1 MNVQFE
7 KFRDEYTL
15 EERKLAMELKST
27 EKRGKNVQ
35 AQRQRESGT
44 FVNDVQTLRK
54 RVSAYEKHIKKLK
67 ILVDKEDT
75 QNLIKELDN

>member
-1 MNVQFE
+1 LKNEEELNIMNVQFE

-35 AQRQRESGT
+35 A
-44 FVNDVQTLRK
+44 
-54 RVSAYEKHIKKLK
+54 
-67 ILVDKEDT
+67 
-75 QNLIKELDN
+75 

>member
-1 MNVQFE
+1 LKNEEEINIMNVQFE

-35 AQRQRESGT
+35 A
-44 FVNDVQTLRK
+44 
-54 RVSAYEKHIKKLK
+54 
-67 ILVDKEDT
+67 
-75 QNLIKELDN
+75 